1 MFANA
6 AKERERIE
14 NAAREGGKM
23 RMIIE
28 IGGRG
33 EIDVQVELMEGYFS
47 PRPNKAY
54 PAMRRRATFK
64 CLEVCDKLK
73 LFEDLIS

>member
-6 AKERERIE
+6 AKEREGERIE

-33 EIDVQVELMEGYFS
+33 
-47 PRPNKAY
+47 R
-54 PAMRRRATFK
+54 
-64 CLEVCDKLK
+64 
-73 LFEDLIS
+73 